1 MLYAEIPVSV
11 FLAGFLAVKAAVLW
25 IESGVRVS
33 RIAVDLH
40 GIKGKLWRDC
50 VFTVRVL
57 DRITEISP
65 LFIEPEDEE
74 IVKRS
79 K

>member
-1 MLYAEIPVSV
+1 
-11 FLAGFLAVKAAVLW
+11 
-25 IESGVRVS
+25 VRVS
-33 RIAVDLH
+33 RIADDLH
-40 GIKGKLWRDC
+40 GIKGKLCRDC

-57 DRITEISP
+57 DRIIENLS
-65 LFIEPEDEE
+65 LLIEPEEKE

>member
-1 MLYAEIPVSV
+1 MLHAEIPVSV
-11 FLAGFLAVKAAVLW
+11 FLAGFLPVKAAVLR
-25 IESGVRVS
+25 IESEVRVS

-57 DRITEISP
+57 DRINEKFSFLLNPKT
-65 LFIEPEDEE
+65 
-74 IVKRS
+74 KRS
-79 K
+79 